1 MFSLDWIVMV
11 VLLALLFDF
20 VNGFHDTAN
29 AVASAVAT
37 KALPP
42 GTAVVMASLLNFLGA
57 VSGTAVAATIGQS
70 IISPYLIAHP
80 TLIAALGGA
89 IMWNILTW
97 YLGLPS
103 SSSHSLIGG
112 MTGGVL
118 ISCGP
123 ASINW
128 PELSVI
134 IGVLIISPFIAFL
147 MGGGVMKFLL
157 ASLKNTAPT
166 ATNNSLRRLQILSS
180 AMASF
185 AHGSN
190 DAQKSMGVITMALI
204 SCGALSEFN
213 VLLWV
218 KIACAAAMAAGTALG
233 GWRIIRTLGQQMFNI
248 RPASGFAADLTAAL
262 TIYIASAAGFPV
274 STTQVVSSSLIGAG
288 AAKRMRGV
296 RWPTAINMIIAWII
310 TIPAAGMTAVI
321 IYLAI
326 QISL

>member
-1 MFSLDWIVMV
+1 MFSLDLIVMV

-37 KALPP
+37 KALSPRA
-42 GTAVVMASLLNFLGA
+42 AVIMSALLNFIGA
-57 VSGTAVAATIGQS
+57 ITGTAVAATIGQS
-70 IISPYLIAHP
+70 IISPYLIAP
-80 TLIAALGGA
+80 PALIAALGGA
-89 IMWNILTW
+89 IMWNLLTW

-112 MTGGVL
+112 MTGGIL

-123 ASINW
+123 DAINW
-128 PELSVI
+128 PELSVV
-134 IGVLIISPFIAFL
+134 IGALIISPFIAFL

-157 ASLKNTAPT
+157 ASLSKTEPT
-166 ATNNSLRRLQILSS
+166 ATNNRLRRLQILSS

-190 DAQKSMGVITMALI
+190 DAQKSMGVITMALV
-204 SCGALSEFN
+204 SSGVLSDFN

-218 KIACAAAMAAGTALG
+218 KVACAAAMAAGTALG
-233 GWRIIRTLGQQMFNI
+233 GWRIIKTLGQQMFNI
-248 RPASGFAADLTAAL
+248 RPASGFAADLTAAV
-262 TIYIASAAGFPV
+262 TIYTASLAGFPV

-296 RWPTAINMIIAWII
+296 RWPTAINMIIAWMI

-321 IYLAI
+321 IYLVI
-326 QISL
+326 QIGL